1 MSDHEI
7 LNEVT
12 SVARE
17 VGDRV
22 RALPS
27 PGRFRTLSELRAV
40 FNVIDDPLQAF
51 TRGRLAGLRPEAA
64 WVEELHG
71 RIPDAGEA
79 WVVDAI
85 DGAVQYLQG
94 LPQWC
99 VSITLVRARIPV
111 IAVLHSA
118 VQGETYAAIAGGGAM
133 RNGAPVEPSKK
144 TDLAVALV
152 ATSQPPFVAKEPGDV
167 DRASRSLGAVLPV
180 VGAVRNFGPT
190 SWQIADVASG
200 RIDAFWQYGVDDGNL
215 LGACLVAQEAGAIV
229 TDVRG
234 APWRAGARSILVA
247 APGLHRRL
255 CELLPVDR
263 STAESASAA

>member
-1 MSDHEI
+1 MSDHAI
-7 LNEVT
+7 LNQVT
-12 SVARE
+12 SVAHE

-27 PGRFRTLSELRAV
+27 PAPFRTPSELRAA
-40 FNVIDDPLQAF
+40 FNAIDDPLQAF
-51 TRGRLAGLRPEAA
+51 TRERLAALRPEAA
-64 WVEELHG
+64 WVDELHG

-99 VSITLVRARIPV
+99 VSITLVRARVPV
-111 IAVLHSA
+111 ITVLYSA

-167 DRASRSLGAVLPV
+167 EHASRSLRDVLLV
-180 VGAVRNFGPT
+180 AGAVRNFGPT

-200 RIDAFWQYGVDDGNL
+200 RLDAFWQYGVDDGNL
-215 LGACLVAQEAGAIV
+215 LGASLVAQEAGAIV
-229 TDVRG
+229 TDALR
-234 APWRAGARSILVA
+234 APWRSGARSILVA

-255 CELLPVDR
+255 CDVLLPDR
-263 STAESASAA
+263 SAAESAPTT

>member
-27 PGRFRTLSELRAV
+27 PAPFRTLSDLRAV
-40 FNVIDDPLQAF
+40 FNAIDDSLQAF
-51 TRGRLAGLRPEAA
+51 TRERLAALRPEAA
-64 WVEELHG
+64 WVGELHG
-71 RIPDAGEA
+71 RTPDAGEA

-85 DGAVQYLQG
+85 DGAVQYLQR

-99 VSITLVRARIPV
+99 VSITLVRARVPV
-111 IAVLHSA
+111 IAVLYSA
-118 VQGETYAAIAGGGAM
+118 VQGETYAAIAGGGAT
-133 RNGAPVEPSKK
+133 RNGVPVDPSKK

-167 DRASRSLGAVLPV
+167 DRASRSIGKALLVA
-180 VGAVRNFGPT
+180 GAVRNLGPT

-200 RIDAFWQYGVDDGNL
+200 RIDAFWQYGADDGNL
-215 LGACLVAQEAGAIV
+215 LGASLVAQEAGAIV

-234 APWRAGARSILVA
+234 APWRAGAHSILVA
-247 APGLHRRL
+247 APGLHGRL
-255 CELLPVDR
+255 CELLPTDATVG
-263 STAESASAA
+263 ESAPAP

>member
-7 LNEVT
+7 LNEIT

-27 PGRFRTLSELRAV
+27 AAPFQTLSELRAV
-40 FNVIDDPLQAF
+40 FHAIDDPLQAF
-51 TRGRLAGLRPEAA
+51 TRERLAALRPEAA
-64 WVEELHG
+64 WVDELRG
-71 RIPDAGEA
+71 RMPEAGEA

-99 VSITLVRARIPV
+99 VSITLVRARVPV
-111 IAVLHSA
+111 IAALYSA
-118 VQGETYAAIAGGGAM
+118 VQGETYAAIAGGGAT
-133 RNGAPVEPSKK
+133 RNGAPVDPSKK

-152 ATSQPPFVAKEPGDV
+152 ATSQPPFIAKEPGDV
-167 DRASRSLGAVLPV
+167 DRASRSLGRVLSV
-180 VGAVRNFGPT
+180 AGAVRNFGPT

-200 RIDAFWQYGVDDGNL
+200 RIDAFWQYGADDGNL
-215 LGACLVAQEAGAIV
+215 LGASLIAQEAGAIV

-234 APWRAGARSILVA
+234 APWRAGARNILVA
-247 APGLHRRL
+247 APGLHRRM
-255 CELLPVDR
+255 CELLPADG
-263 STAESASAA
+263 SLAESAPVA